1 MNPQS
6 DPTPAAGAMSQSEIE
21 KLLASVGGQ
30 EEAAAASISASA
42 AGASPGGHSSLRH
55 EFPSVSTFSAAHL
68 RFLRVQ
74 HEEYIRSLEG
84 QLSAHLRME
93 CSLHMSKLETMRFQ
107 DFMQGL
113 SNPTHLGVFQPEP
126 LPGIC
131 LLDLP
136 PKLALSLI
144 DRELGGP
151 GMYQDDSRELTKM
164 EARLLTRV
172 VDIIVD
178 DWCSGWREMM
188 EFRAKFLR
196 FETSPRFVRTH
207 QRDQT
212 LLALG
217 IEVRI
222 GGLVEQMHLAFPHS
236 VLDPLLAKMDMDLQS
251 SDTTAKSQPE
261 TPLRWNPT
269 LEEVPIHVTAEWLG
283 GVELTARQLGELKAG
298 TILPMTFGSK
308 ARVQILLE
316 KKPKFMGNLGTAGK
330 RLAVKVDEALST

>member
-1 MNPQS
+1 
-6 DPTPAAGAMSQSEIE
+6 MSQSEVE

-30 EEAAAASISASA
+30 EAAITGSAASSA
-42 AGASPGGHSSLRH
+42 ARPATGGDLSLRH
-55 EFPSVSTFSAAHL
+55 EFPSVSSFSAAHL

-74 HEEYIRSLEG
+74 HDEYIRSLEG
-84 QLSAHLRME
+84 QLSGHLRME
-93 CSLHMSKLETMRFQ
+93 CGLHMAKLETVRFH

-144 DRELGGP
+144 DRELGGQ
-151 GMYQDDSRELTKM
+151 GLYQDDSRELTKM

-172 VDIIVD
+172 VDMIVGE
-178 DWCSGWREMM
+178 WCSAWRDMM

-207 QRDQT
+207 PREQT
-212 LLALG
+212 LLVLG
-217 IEVRI
+217 IEVRL
-222 GGLVEQMHLAFPHS
+222 GGLVEQMQLAFPHS
-236 VLDPLLAKMDMDLQS
+236 VLEPLLAKMDSDLQS
-251 SDTTAKSQPE
+251 SDSTAKSQPPP
-261 TPLRWNPT
+261 PLIWNPT
-269 LEEVPIHVTAEWLG
+269 LSEVPIHITAEWLG
-283 GVELTARQLGELKAG
+283 GVELTAGQLGELKTG
-298 TILPMTFGSK
+298 TILPMTFGST

-316 KKPKFMGNLGTAGK
+316 KKLKFMGNLGSSGK
-330 RLAVKVDEALST
+330 RMAVKVEEAFSN